1 MTVGIRFRLLPGTSP
16 SRSIAIIGSLLSL
29 LSLLFF
35 SVSLGVPCSSRLDF
49 LRFPLD
55 PIQSGRRH
63 GDFDLLRR
71 VTVRPRCPRPVTGSQ
86 SVAATQTA
94 G

>member
-1 MTVGIRFRLLPGTSP
+1 VTVGIRFRLLPGTSP
-16 SRSIAIIGSLLSL
+16 SRSIAIFGSLLSL

-63 GDFDLLRR
+63 GDFDLLCR

-86 SVAATQTA
+86 SAAATQTA